1 MWVKI
6 HSIFISSF
14 NTSLNTTD
22 NMTQK
27 SPYVHLKHKWIHSN
41 QFSITYKYPSVCL
54 FSSINKY
61 SPKHYQQH
69 TSEATLCQSLASI
82 HPKRSRGNI
91 THKSP
96 YIYNKQTR
104 QITCITS
111 EATACPLGP
120 VTWKW
125 AVWSD
130 DMGMRTYHR
139 PGRPMGLYTVTMNWK
154 QNVRQSVC
162 IFIFHSKFILQCLKE
177 KSPSWKNVL
186 SIIYLSL
193 LTPPPPF
200 FFFSL
205 LFSPLPPSTQSST
218 SLSFPA
224 PPPSCPVP

>member
-1 MWVKI
+1 
-6 HSIFISSF
+6 
-14 NTSLNTTD
+14 
-22 NMTQK
+22 MTQK

-130 DMGMRTYHR
+130 DMGMRTYHS
-139 PGRPMGLYTVTMNWK
+139 PGRPMGLYTVIMNWK

-162 IFIFHSKFILQCLKE
+162 IFIFHSKFILQCQRKKSILK
-177 KSPSWKNVL
+177 KCFKYDLPIPPYSPPPHFFSPF
-186 SIIYLSL
+186 SSL
-193 LTPPPPF
+193 HCPPPPSPAHPF
-200 FFFSL
+200 PSL
-205 LFSPLPPSTQSST
+205 PPPLPAPS
-218 SLSFPA
+218 PN
-224 PPPSCPVP
+224 PPPSPQE